1 MEPPASAVEAS
12 DGTWV
17 ELLPNGSGRLYAKN
31 ADGSWKSRPK
41 ERPAEEKIPPAQCG
55 STGAS
60 TKLLANTKKE
70 ADEAA
75 AKATTQAANKGPDLP
90 PPGGGGRATGT
101 AAVMP

>member
-17 ELLPNGSGRLYAKN
+17 ELLPNGSSRLYAKN

-70 ADEAA
+70 ADEA
-75 AKATTQAANKGPDLP
+75 KATTQAANKGPDLP